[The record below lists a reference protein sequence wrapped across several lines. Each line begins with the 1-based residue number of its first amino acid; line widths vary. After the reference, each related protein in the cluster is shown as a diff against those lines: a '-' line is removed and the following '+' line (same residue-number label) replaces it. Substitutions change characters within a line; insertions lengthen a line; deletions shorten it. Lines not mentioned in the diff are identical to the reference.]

1 MIHLEWNILIINT
14 YAFYIYNIYIHVKY
28 INHWWEQILNYSI
41 ITKLEKMLPIIMG
54 KCSNSNRIVV
64 MMMIMTIMIMMMI
77 MMMIMTMMIMMMTI
91 IEGERQSY
99 EKSLIY
105 PLLWWKAVIFLLI
118 ISSMTLSYL
127 ISSYL
132 ISSYFIYS
140 YSIPCYPVLTPFL
153 LNSSDLIFSY
163 HPTYRILSLVST
175 SFWVIKSI
183 SYAPS
188 LSWACRSSESI
199 IFTFSSLILVSS
211 ATVFRRSFN
220 WGNRRI
226 RY

>member
-1 MIHLEWNILIINT
+1 
-14 YAFYIYNIYIHVKY
+14 
-28 INHWWEQILNYSI
+28 
-41 ITKLEKMLPIIMG
+41 MLPIIME
-54 KCSNSNRIVV
+54 KSSNSDRIVV
-64 MMMIMTIMIMMMI
+64 MMMIMMII
-77 MMMIMTMMIMMMTI
+77 A
-91 IEGERQSY
+91 GERQSY

-118 ISSMTLSYL
+118 ISFMTLSYL
-127 ISSYL
+127 IL
-132 ISSYFIYS
+132 SYFIYS

-220 WGNRRI
+220 WRNRRMD
-226 RY
+226 

>member
-1 MIHLEWNILIINT
+1 
-14 YAFYIYNIYIHVKY
+14 
-28 INHWWEQILNYSI
+28 
-41 ITKLEKMLPIIMG
+41 
-54 KCSNSNRIVV
+54 

-118 ISSMTLSYL
+118 ISSMTLSYLISSYL

-220 WGNRRI
+220 WENRRI